1 MRNSCENIVLWSHPF
16 HCVNSTGPQRVD
28 SQHATTIICQIDLSY
43 ILCAGGNF
51 GTDCVLTKW
60 RNIFAQLN
68 TFHKAVLPRVIAF
81 YILSL
86 RHILMPPLYDWRAK
100 QAYLVI
106 CFYPKSL
113 PPNLNVLCG
122 SSAHLHVTA
131 ISQSFLY
138 VTATLVSAC
147 QKWQFFIHTYV
158 HREKVGAALPD
169 HPSQASHCPQQLAP
183 FRPVCPQDSGAL
195 GPGTYNLSTPP
206 RYPLPLSSR
215 APVRFRCF
223 LRRPWRLSLFVT
235 SSPSWPTAS
244 RPWL

>member
-1 MRNSCENIVLWSHPF
+1 M
-16 HCVNSTGPQRVD
+16 
-28 SQHATTIICQIDLSY
+28 
-43 ILCAGGNF
+43 
-51 GTDCVLTKW
+51 TK
-60 RNIFAQLN
+60 A
-68 TFHKAVLPRVIAF
+68 
-81 YILSL
+81 
-86 RHILMPPLYDWRAK
+86 
-100 QAYLVI
+100 
-106 CFYPKSL
+106 SL
-113 PPNLNVLCG
+113 P
-122 SSAHLHVTA
+122 SHLLLSKVVATQLECAMWFKCTLARNCNFA
-131 ISQSFLY
+131 IVPVCDCNSRVRLSK
-138 VTATLVSAC
+138 C
-147 QKWQFFIHTYV
+147 RFFIHTYV

-223 LRRPWRLSLFVT
+223 LRRPWRLSSFVT